1 MAGSLRLLII
11 ARSAPMIAALLA
23 SRRAGRDGV
32 ISDRC
37 APDSPIQRD
46 LSDFGNML
54 SIIDPD
60 PAPNTAG

>member
-1 MAGSLRLLII
+1 
-11 ARSAPMIAALLA
+11 MIAALLA
-23 SRRAGRDGV
+23 LRRAGRDGV
-32 ISDRC
+32 ISDRR

-60 PAPNTAG
+60 AAPNTAG